1 VSKKKDCWNSCDYP
15 SECRWGRKFGIHTP
29 LEPSFSVPQ
38 ASPPPA
44 KHLEEGILKPETTR
58 LGGDNA
64 DFWGALTVS
73 AKRRKSV
80 TGRSPLA
87 KEVKAESNL
96 SPKDDGEDV
105 DMASPVEASSI
116 GSVAIDMLKDLIKL
130 NTSRCG
136 KGDQPVLWSKE
147 SSYSVPIL
155 TLPKAEAMK
164 ADENVDPSD
173 PEALLDG
180 DFAPL
185 EIVQSRRDD
194 GVNAA

>member
-1 VSKKKDCWNSCDYP
+1 
-15 SECRWGRKFGIHTP
+15 
-29 LEPSFSVPQ
+29 
-38 ASPPPA
+38 
-44 KHLEEGILKPETTR
+44 
-58 LGGDNA
+58 
-64 DFWGALTVS
+64 
-73 AKRRKSV
+73 
-80 TGRSPLA
+80 
-87 KEVKAESNL
+87 
-96 SPKDDGEDV
+96 
-105 DMASPVEASSI
+105 
-116 GSVAIDMLKDLIKL
+116 
-130 NTSRCG
+130 
-136 KGDQPVLWSKE
+136 VLWSKE